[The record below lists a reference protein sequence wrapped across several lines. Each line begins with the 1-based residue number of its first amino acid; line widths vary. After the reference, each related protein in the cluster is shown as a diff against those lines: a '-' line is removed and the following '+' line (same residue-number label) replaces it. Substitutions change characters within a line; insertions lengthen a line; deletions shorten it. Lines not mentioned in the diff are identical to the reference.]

1 MDAPAE
7 AEIYT
12 VSRLNQAVR
21 QLLEQAFPLIWV
33 EGEISNLAR
42 PASGHCYFSLK
53 DEAAQV
59 RSALFRNR
67 AQRLRFSPDNGQRV
81 RLRARISLY
90 APRGEYQLIVEHME
104 PAGDGELQRAFEALK
119 ARLSAEGLF
128 AEQAKQPIPALPR
141 RIGVITS
148 PTGAAIRDVLS
159 VLKRRFPALPVLIY
173 PTAVQGDHAAA
184 EMASA
189 IRLANE
195 RAEVD
200 VLLITRGGGS
210 LEDLQ
215 AFNDEHLARA
225 IAASQLPVVS
235 AVGHEVDMAITDF
248 VADERAATPSAAA
261 ERLSPDGTAI
271 HQRLVDRQARL
282 AGTLQRLLQRQEERL
297 LQLGR
302 RLDSQHPGR
311 RLRDRSQRL
320 DELDQRLRHAMNR
333 RLQGRGEQLASARR
347 RLRAANPGQRVREG
361 QRRVETLRQRLGSQT
376 REAITRR
383 QAQLT
388 ASARALE
395 AMSPLATLQ
404 RGYAIVQSPDGHILR
419 RASDLQPGAA
429 IHARLASGRLDA
441 IVQRVDD
448 DERTE

>member
-1 MDAPAE
+1 MDTPVE
-7 AEIYT
+7 TEIYT

-21 QLLEQAFPLIWV
+21 QLLEGAFPLIWV
-33 EGEISNLAR
+33 EGEISNLAT

-67 AQRLRFSPDNGQRV
+67 ARRLRFRPENGQRV

-128 AEQAKQPIPALPR
+128 AEHAKQPIPALPR

-159 VLKRRFPALPVLIY
+159 VLWRRFPALPVLIY
-173 PTAVQGDHAAA
+173 PTAVQGHSAAA

-225 IAASQLPVVS
+225 IAASSLPVVS

-261 ERLSPDGTAI
+261 ERLSPDGAAI
-271 HQRLVDRQARL
+271 QQRLGDRSARL
-282 AGTLQRLLQRQEERL
+282 AGSLQRLLQRQHERL
-297 LQLGR
+297 AQLSR

-320 DELDQRLRHAMNR
+320 DELDQRLRHAMGR
-333 RLQGRGEQLASARR
+333 RLQSRGEQLATVRG
-347 RLRAANPGQRVREG
+347 RLRAANPGRRVQEG
-361 QRRVETLRQRLGSQT
+361 QRRVDALQNRLGGQV
-376 REAITRR
+376 REAIASR
-383 QAQLT
+383 QARLA

-404 RGYAIVQSPDGHILR
+404 RGYAIVQTPEGQILR
-419 RASDLQPGAA
+419 RAGDLQPGSA
-429 IHARLASGRLDA
+429 IHARLASGRLEA
-441 IVQRVDD
+441 IVERIED
-448 DERTE
+448 DEQPK